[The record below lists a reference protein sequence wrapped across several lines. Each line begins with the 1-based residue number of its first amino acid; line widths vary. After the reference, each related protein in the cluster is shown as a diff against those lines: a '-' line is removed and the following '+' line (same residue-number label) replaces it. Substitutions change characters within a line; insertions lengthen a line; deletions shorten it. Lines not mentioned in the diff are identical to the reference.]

1 MTEKKCYS
9 LFIILILSCLSS
21 CKDYPFPKTELCVAT
36 GFQSSEV
43 ACSNT
48 AKPDGEQKY
57 FRQLEKGDMVT
68 NPNDFERVQTYCID
82 LRQELIK
89 CKRRSN

>member
-1 MTEKKCYS
+1 MTYFNV
-9 LFIILILSCLSS
+9 LIILTLSFLSS
-21 CKDYPFPKTELCVAT
+21 CKDFPPPKGELCVAT
-36 GFQSSEV
+36 GFQSSEI

-48 AKPDGEQKY
+48 ALPEDKRKY

-68 NPNDFERVQTYCID
+68 EPAQFDRVQAYCID

-89 CKRRSN
+89 CNRRKK